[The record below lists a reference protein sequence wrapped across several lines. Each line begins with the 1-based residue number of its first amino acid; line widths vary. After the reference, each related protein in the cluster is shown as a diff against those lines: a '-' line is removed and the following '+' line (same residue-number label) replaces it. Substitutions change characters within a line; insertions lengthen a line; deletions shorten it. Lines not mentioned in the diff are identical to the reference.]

1 MGIIDGFRN
10 FLNGGY
16 NDDDEGD
23 YAESNPPAE
32 REVEVSRKEMNNN
45 DRMYKINATAQLQVI
60 LIKPEVFSDTR
71 MIADHLNEKKTVV
84 LNLEATSPEITRRII
99 DFVGGV
105 AYANDGNI
113 KPLANNTFIIYP
125 FNVNFEG
132 EDLAAQL
139 EDNGIVF

>member
-16 NDDDEGD
+16 SDDDDGD
-23 YAESNPPAE
+23 YADNAPAE
-32 REVEVSRKEMNNN
+32 REVEVSRREQSNN
-45 DRMYKINATAQLQVI
+45 DRQFKINATAQLQVI

-84 LNLEATSPEITRRII
+84 LNLEAASPEITRRII

-105 AYANDGNI
+105 AYANGGNI

-125 FNVNFEG
+125 YNVNFEG
-132 EDLAAQL
+132 EELAAEL
-139 EDNGIVF
+139 ESNGIVF